1 MIKEISKPHFYP
13 SFIIL
18 LPFLFFI
25 IGNFHDLNF
34 RQLTIVLTCSVILIV
49 LSYVMSLFLSRHL
62 FKPLKI
68 YFTKNNL
75 FLFFSISIFILFN
88 YRIIEVS
95 KIVYILIILFL
106 PIITAVI
113 VKKFHQLNQIISI
126 TSLSMVIVCA
136 IQIGILSVKYSQTG
150 ENLNIEKQIIFSKEG
165 IDRLP
170 NIYLFTLDAYSRE
183 DQLKNLGY
191 DNSYFIKFLEE
202 SNFFV
207 GKESRSNFLSTF
219 LSMYTLWSMQYP
231 NIEDGKIDI
240 NLRTA
245 RDAILG
251 KSIVTDLLRDLDYMH
266 IRMGPNQAQL
276 QDCSDKI
283 DLCLFKLNDVDGMAA
298 GSGRNIYFQILLM
311 TPMDYL
317 LNFINPYI
325 LDRNIFLKSNIGNAY
340 KAFIEKK
347 HSFSEPFL
355 LEANV
360 WQPHG
365 PYILDENCNTIDY
378 NLTKNIWSKEDDS
391 IDKYLDETQCVN
403 KQLIEFVNYIN
414 KYDSEAIII
423 ISSDHGHA
431 FYTDFQLPLEEWK
444 KKSIN
449 GRSSILLAIKAG
461 KECSGNA
468 YKDISPVN
476 IFRLVF
482 ACLNNSQ
489 PQFLEDMHYIH
500 HEKFSELLLIE

>member
-1 MIKEISKPHFYP
+1 MNKEISKPHFYP

-18 LPFLFFI
+18 LPFLYFI
-25 IGNFHDLNF
+25 IGNFYDLNF
-34 RQLTIVLTCSVILIV
+34 RQLSIVLIFSSILIS
-49 LSYVMSLFLSRHL
+49 LSYITSLFLARYL
-62 FKPLKI
+62 FKPFKI
-68 YFTKNNL
+68 YSIKNTL

-88 YRIIEVS
+88 YRVIEVS
-95 KIVYILIILFL
+95 KIVYILIFLFL
-106 PIITAVI
+106 PIITAVL
-113 VKKFHQLNQIISI
+113 VRKYHQLNQIISI
-126 TSLSMVIVCA
+126 TSLSMVMVC
-136 IQIGILSVKYSQTG
+136 IFQIGLLSVKYLQNG
-150 ENLNIEKQIIFSKEG
+150 ENFILEKQFTFNEEI

-183 DQLKNLGY
+183 DQLKDLGY
-191 DNSYFIKFLEE
+191 DNSYFIKFLEDK
-202 SNFFV
+202 NFFV

-231 NIEDGKIDI
+231 NIKEEKIDI

-251 KSIVTDLLRDLDYMH
+251 KSIVTDILRDLDYMH

-283 DLCLFKLNDVDGMAA
+283 DLCLFKINDVDGMAA

-311 TPMDYL
+311 TPLDYL
-317 LNFINPYI
+317 VNFINPYI
-325 LDRNIFLKSNIGNAY
+325 LDRNEVLKSNIGNAY

-347 HSFSEPFL
+347 HLISEPFL
-355 LEANV
+355 FEANV

-365 PYILDENCNTIDY
+365 PYVLDEDCNKINY
-378 NLTKNIWSKEDDS
+378 NLTKNIWSNEDDT
-391 IDKYLDETQCVN
+391 IDKYLDETHCVN
-403 KQLIEFVNYIN
+403 KQLIEFINYIN
-414 KYDSEAIII
+414 KFDAEAIII
-423 ISSDHGHA
+423 IHSDHGHA
-431 FYTDFQLPLEEWK
+431 FHTDFQLPLDKWE

-449 GRSSILLAIKAG
+449 GRSSILLAIKAS
-461 KECSGNA
+461 KRCRSNA

-482 ACLNNSQ
+482 SCLNNSK
-489 PQFLEDMHYIH
+489 PQFLKDKHYIH
-500 HEKFSELLLIE
+500 HEKFNELLLID